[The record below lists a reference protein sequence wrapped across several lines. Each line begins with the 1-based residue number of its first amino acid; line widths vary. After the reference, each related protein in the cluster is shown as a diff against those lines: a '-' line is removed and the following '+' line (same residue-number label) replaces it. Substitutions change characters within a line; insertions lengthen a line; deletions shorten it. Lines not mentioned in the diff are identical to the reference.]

1 MYCFKWDG
9 MWINTEYLKD
19 ITHPQKS
26 SLEYTVTRLVG
37 QDKALRKE
45 AMRIITTKNV
55 TLIRPLGKWTRTGY
69 TKQIALL
76 LPKTGLLYVKEETGW
91 RIYIYQISVRSERWY
106 TTYRPQVQV

>member
-45 AMRIITTKNV
+45 ATKTITTK
-55 TLIRPLGKWTRTGY
+55 KWYFDPTSGEVE
-69 TKQIALL
+69 KNWIH
-76 LPKTGLLYVKEETGW
+76 
-91 RIYIYQISVRSERWY
+91 
-106 TTYRPQVQV
+106 